1 MTTTNY
7 PGDPAGAASGDKR
20 EQAKEV
26 AGTAADQSKHVADV
40 AKGEAQ
46 YVAGEAKYQVKNVMG
61 DARMQVD
68 EQSRTQRDRLVETMR
83 TFSDDLEQMASQGG
97 REGMATDVARQVAGK
112 ARDWSS
118 QLEGREP
125 SELLDEVRNYA
136 RRKPG
141 AFLLGALVAGVVAGR
156 VTRGAKEAQSD
167 TSSTY
172 DQPRGT
178 ATGAPLTGTGV
189 PPTSP
194 VYPAGAGTGVTGS
207 APQGTDPLLD
217 PGYGAGTGMPP
228 TGTGAHTDQPLSG
241 RPSGR
246 I

>member
-1 MTTTNY
+1 MTTNY

-46 YVAGEAKYQVKNVMG
+46 YVAGEAKYQVKSVMG
-61 DARMQVD
+61 DARTQVD

-97 REGMATDVARQVAGK
+97 RQGMATDVARQVAGK

-125 SELLDEVRNYA
+125 SELLEEVREFA
-136 RRKPG
+136 AASPAPSCWGRSWPASSQDASPGEPRSAQSGTSRR
-141 AFLLGALVAGVVAGR
+141 
-156 VTRGAKEAQSD
+156 TTSRGAPRPVHPSRAQACRR
-167 TSSTY
+167 
-172 DQPRGT
+172 PRRCI
-178 ATGAPLTGTGV
+178 
-189 PPTSP
+189 PPDRG
-194 VYPAGAGTGVTGS
+194 PA
-207 APQGTDPLLD
+207 
-217 PGYGAGTGMPP
+217 
-228 TGTGAHTDQPLSG
+228 
-241 RPSGR
+241 
-246 I
+246 